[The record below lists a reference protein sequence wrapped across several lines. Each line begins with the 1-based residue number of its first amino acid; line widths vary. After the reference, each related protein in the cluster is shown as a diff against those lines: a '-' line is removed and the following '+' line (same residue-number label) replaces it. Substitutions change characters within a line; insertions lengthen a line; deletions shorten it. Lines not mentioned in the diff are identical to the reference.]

1 MICQRICRFQ
11 LIHSPYTF
19 AEIRAPWFEWWPCI
33 VLETGA
39 PHKGFYCP
47 DLAYRGAHSWYC
59 HHSRVWYV
67 DSPFQSVHDD
77 DSTTCSLSGFEPN
90 VAESASA
97 GTSTYSAEPWVLDAA
112 LDPPLHDDDCSLSV
126 FESDESGV
134 GRFGNWDPVD

>member
-1 MICQRICRFQ
+1 M
-11 LIHSPYTF
+11 
-19 AEIRAPWFEWWPCI
+19 
-33 VLETGA
+33 
-39 PHKGFYCP
+39 
-47 DLAYRGAHSWYC
+47 
-59 HHSRVWYV
+59 WYV